1 MTNYPNLTGQQK
13 IRHLTL
19 QSTFLLLL
27 LLGLNYVFSFAWQA
41 YLTRVL
47 GADIYGH
54 VFFADKLL
62 LCYAYLLDLGYF
74 MVGASAWQEQE
85 QDRQACFNAIFLLK
99 IGTALIMLGSLIVLE
114 RLILSTNSPTY
125 SYLVYP
131 FFVAVLLEKLLPDY
145 VYRAEHRMLYL
156 LFGNLASRLSL
167 LLMLLIFVRTG
178 QDYVW
183 IPIIYALAATLLLI
197 LTLADLWHRKKI
209 KLSLVGFS
217 KLKSVFQQSFS
228 LAGAKLANCC
238 FCTITVIAL
247 HYAKPDAKL
256 LSYFLLLDLLFTTGR
271 KVLNLLGESFYLH
284 LHKNAD
290 AKWYKQLACSLALFM
305 LLAIFGLYWQADI
318 ALQLLFGAEFV
329 PATPY
334 LRTFLLAALP
344 ACLSAL
350 LAYPLLATRGQ
361 LKWTNRAFAVG
372 TGFYAVTLVYLYLT
386 VNLTILQILYAYVWS
401 VYLELVVNLLAVWV
415 YNRRNGAIKGGQDV

>member
-1 MTNYPNLTGQQK
+1 M
-13 IRHLTL
+13 RHLTL

-27 LLGLNYVFSFAWQA
+27 VLGFNYVFSFAWQA

-54 VFFADKLL
+54 VFFSDKLL

-74 MVGASAWQEQE
+74 MVGASAWQEQKKE
-85 QDRQACFNAIFLLK
+85 RQAQLNAIYELK
-99 IGTALIMLGSLIVLE
+99 IITAILMLVSLIVLE
-114 RLILSTNSPTY
+114 RLILSKNSPTY
-125 SYLVYP
+125 SCLVYP
-131 FFVAVLLEKLLPDY
+131 FFVAVLFEKLLPDF
-145 VYRAEHRMLYL
+145 VYRSEHRMSYL
-156 LFGNLASRLSL
+156 LFSNLFSRLSL
-167 LLMLLIFVRTG
+167 FCLLLIFVHTG
-178 QDYVW
+178 KDYVW
-183 IPIIYALAATLLLI
+183 IPIIYALAAALLLI
-197 LTLADLWHRKKI
+197 FTWGDLWYRKQI
-209 KLSLVGFS
+209 KFVLVGLS
-217 KLKSVFQQSFS
+217 KLKSVFHQSLS

-247 HYAKPDAKL
+247 HYAEPDAKL

-290 AKWYKQLACSLALFM
+290 AKWYKQLACGLAAIMF
-305 LLAIFGLYWQADI
+305 AVIFGLYWQADI
-318 ALQLLFGAEFV
+318 ALQVVFGMEFV

-344 ACLSAL
+344 VCLSAL

-372 TGFYAVTLVYLYLT
+372 TAFYAVAIVYIHLMA
-386 VNLTILQILYAYVWS
+386 NLTITRILYAYMWS
-401 VYLELVVNLLAVWV
+401 VCLEFGVNLLAVLV
-415 YNRRNGAIKGGQDV
+415 YNRQNRQRRGGQEL